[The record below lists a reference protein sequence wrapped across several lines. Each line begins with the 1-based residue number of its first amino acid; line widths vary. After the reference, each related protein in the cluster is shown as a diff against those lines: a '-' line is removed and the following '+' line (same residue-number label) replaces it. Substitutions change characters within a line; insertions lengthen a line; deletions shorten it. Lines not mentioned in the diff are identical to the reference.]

1 MCCVVCTPTSKIE
14 GGHMEQGNQ
23 LCINVTSSR
32 HAILQ
37 EKCMLFLRLPEYH
50 FDGSL
55 EVSIIKMIKATK
67 G

>member
-1 MCCVVCTPTSKIE
+1 
-14 GGHMEQGNQ
+14 MEQGNQ